1 MRRPKGGVMA
11 TLVPLLKG
19 QWGKRMSINRDFFF
33 DHIREK
39 LFPNG
44 LNQSQVEGHEA
55 ILDAWEKDHAGD
67 DDRWLAYILATAYHE
82 SARTMQPV
90 RETLANS
97 DEQAAK
103 RLENA
108 WDAGKLS
115 WVKIPYWR
123 KDADGKYWFGR
134 GLVQITF
141 KANYDKLG
149 KAIGVDLVADPD
161 RTLKMDVA
169 VKIIFYG
176 MLNGSFTGHKLAD
189 YLKGPKADWVNARK
203 IINGLDRADAIAGYG
218 KAYYA
223 ALSYTV

>member
-1 MRRPKGGVMA
+1 MGF
-11 TLVPLLKG
+11 
-19 QWGKRMSINRDFFF
+19 NRDFFF

-39 LFPNG
+39 LYPDG
-44 LNQSQVEGHEA
+44 LSSAQLAGHEA
-55 ILDAWEKDHAGD
+55 VLDAWEKDNARR

-82 SARTMQPV
+82 SAYTMQPV

-97 DEQAAK
+97 DEQAAA
-103 RLENA
+103 RLEAA

-115 WVKIPYWR
+115 WVKTPYWR

-141 KANYDKLG
+141 KANYQTLG
-149 KAIGVDLVADPD
+149 DAIGVDLVANPD
-161 RTLKMDVA
+161 LALDLDVA
-169 VKIIFYG
+169 IRVLFYG
-176 MLNGSFTGHKLAD
+176 MLHGSFTGHKLGD
-189 YLKGPKADWVNARK
+189 YFNKTKHDWVNARR
-203 IINGLDRADAIAGYG
+203 IVNGLDRADRIAGYG